1 MYHHGGDKGV
11 VVSGHTSNET
21 ASRGQRTSLIDLAN
35 QCQQIVHLNDVA
47 DTLME
52 LAELIRSVSAADTD
66 AVWQEGFNEGYQK
79 GCQDTLAQGK
89 GA

>member
-1 MYHHGGDKGV
+1 MYTSGGEDRV
-11 VVSGHTSNET
+11 ENNRQMNSEASG
-21 ASRGQRTSLIDLAN
+21 RGQGTVLSDLTH

-47 DTLME
+47 DALTE

-66 AVWQEGFNEGYQK
+66 AVWQAGFNEGYQR
-79 GCQDTLAQGK
+79 GCQDTLAQRK